1 MRIAAASSV
10 AAAKAIQEGPHR
22 ASYAEKSPELVKKL
36 TELIMATRH
45 SSIEESIRDLVA
57 IRTAQINGCSFCLDM
72 HVKQAKIHGERELRL
87 YHLAAWRESTLFSPR
102 ERAALAWTEVLTR
115 LPEQGVPDEIYDR
128 VHTQLSEKEISDLS
142 FIIVANNS
150 WNRLNVG
157 FKAVPGS
164 LDSQYGLDK
173 AALS

>member
-1 MRIAAASSV
+1 MNVHAKPA
-10 AAAKAIQEGPHR
+10 AAAKPAAPRLNHFEQ
-22 ASYAEKSPELVKKL
+22 SPELAKKL
-36 TELIMATRH
+36 TELNLAARRGA
-45 SSIEESIRDLVA
+45 IEESIQNLVA

-72 HVKQAKIHGERELRL
+72 HVKQAKIQGERELRL
-87 YHLAAWRESTLFSPR
+87 HHLAAWRESTLFAPR

-115 LPEQGVPDEIYDR
+115 LPDGGVPDEIFDR
-128 VHTQLSEKEISDLS
+128 VRTQFSEKEISDLS
-142 FIIVANNS
+142 YIVVANNS

-164 LDSQYGLDK
+164 MDARFGLDK

>member
-1 MRIAAASSV
+1 MNVHAKPA
-10 AAAKAIQEGPHR
+10 AAAKPAAPRLNHFEQ
-22 ASYAEKSPELVKKL
+22 SPELAKKL
-36 TELIMATRH
+36 TELNLAARH
-45 SSIEESIRDLVA
+45 GTIEESIQTLVA

-87 YHLAAWRESTLFSPR
+87 YHLAAWRESTLFTPR

-115 LPEQGVPDEIYDR
+115 LPEQGVSDEIYDR
-128 VHTQLSEKEISDLS
+128 VRTQLSEKEISDLS
-142 FIIVANNS
+142 FIIVTNNS

-157 FKAVPGS
+157 FKAIPGS